1 MRRRQRS
8 WRVSLMTCPD
18 GSRTYGGHEALR
30 SAMGGAMTPR
40 PVRLLFVCVG
50 NTCRSPLAVGVAS
63 AVLGARVH
71 AESAGI
77 TETGCPA
84 TAEAIAVLRERFGI
98 DLTAHRSRHFTE
110 VALAQFDVL
119 IALDPIVYTPLR
131 EQCKPRQNIL
141 YISAEINRLYPARCS
156 STPCERVRR
165 ATIAGW
171 AKAIGPDA

>member
-1 MRRRQRS
+1 
-8 WRVSLMTCPD
+8 
-18 GSRTYGGHEALR
+18 
-30 SAMGGAMTPR
+30 MGGAMTPR

-98 DLTAHRSRHFTE
+98 DLTAHRSRHFYE

-119 IALDPIVYTPLR
+119 IALDPIVYAPLR
-131 EQCKPRQNIL
+131 AQCPSPPPQIL
-141 YISAEINRLYPARCS
+141 LWPLDDPYLE
-156 STPCERVRR
+156 
-165 ATIAGW
+165 
-171 AKAIGPDA
+171 GPDAYRQCVTQLQATIEAHASQLLRCERRKCCPHEDLRRSLSAETHQCD